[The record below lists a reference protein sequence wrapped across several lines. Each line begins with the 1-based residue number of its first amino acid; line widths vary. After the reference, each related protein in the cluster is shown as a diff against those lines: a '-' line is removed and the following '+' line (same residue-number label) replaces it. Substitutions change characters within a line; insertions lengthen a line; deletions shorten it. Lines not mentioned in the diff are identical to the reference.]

1 MGGGSADGG
10 AGFGDYLR
18 GGSMGISGLVVT
30 VARGG
35 AIGLKQ
41 RNCVGGFAALLCKG
55 FRGFPQ
61 VILLCIVLLSWGGS
75 QTPSGHRALS
85 GFTLGRVT
93 TFIRR
98 NRCCDRDRCP
108 RLHPN
113 NRSHDLH

>member
-55 FRGFPQ
+55 FRGFPR
-61 VILLCIVLLSWGGS
+61 VILLCIVPIFGGGS
-75 QTPSGHRALS
+75 QIAPRQRALS
-85 GFTLGRVT
+85 GFKMGGIPTRWG
-93 TFIRR
+93 
-98 NRCCDRDRCP
+98 
-108 RLHPN
+108 
-113 NRSHDLH
+113 S